1 MPNLLKNPSD
11 EPYFQAESG
20 AASYSKDLGPWILFA
35 TILGTSMA
43 FIDSTAVNVALP
55 VIQSELNATFAG
67 VQWMMEAYALF
78 IASFI
83 LLGGTLG
90 DYFGRRRMFAIGV
103 IVFTLSSIWCGF
115 APNTAQLIL
124 ARAIQGLG
132 GALLVPGSLSII
144 NSSFSGGMRGRAIG
158 TWSGFTAI
166 TAGMGPLLGGWLV
179 ENISWRWVFFI
190 NVPVACVVLIV
201 LFSKVPE
208 TRNEDDTL
216 KLDWVGAVLTTV
228 GLGGVVYGLIESSGK
243 GFGNPFVI
251 AALVVG
257 TICLALFVIAERYSK
272 SPMMTLQLF
281 RSRSFSAANVITF
294 LMYATMGGALFFVPF
309 NLIQVQGYTATG
321 AGAAWIPFILLIFLF
336 SRWAGGL
343 ASKYGGRIPL
353 VIGGTTIAVGY
364 LLFSLPGIGG
374 SYWSTYFPAIFVL
387 GLGAGFSAAPLS
399 TVVMESVDVRK
410 SGLASGINNAVSRIA
425 GLLSIAVLGIFALQ
439 SFNKGLDARI
449 VDIGLT
455 PDAIEYLDTQRIK
468 LAAADLPPGLSA
480 KSSLELKRA
489 IAESF
494 VDAFRVIMFISTGLS
509 MAAVLTALV
518 FIDGGIRE
526 EKIVTNDPYL

>member
-1 MPNLLKNPSD
+1 MPNLLKNQSG
-11 EPYFQAESG
+11 EPYFQASSG
-20 AASYSKDLGPWILFA
+20 ADSYPKDLGSWILVA

-43 FIDSTAVNVALP
+43 FIDGTAINVALP
-55 VIQSELNATFAG
+55 VIQNELSATFAG
-67 VQWMMEAYALF
+67 VQWMIEAYALF

-83 LLGGTLG
+83 LIGGTLG
-90 DYFGRRRMFAIGV
+90 DYFGRRRIFAIGIV
-103 IVFTLSSIWCGF
+103 IFTLSSIWCGF
-115 APNTAQLIL
+115 APDSAQLIL
-124 ARAIQGLG
+124 ARAIQGVG

-144 NSSFSGGMRGRAIG
+144 NSSFSGGLRGRAIG

-190 NVPVACVVLIV
+190 NVPIACVVLIV

-208 TRNEDDTL
+208 TRNDDDTL
-216 KLDWVGAVLTTV
+216 KLDWIGAVLTTI
-228 GLGGVVYGLIESSGK
+228 GFGGVVYGLIESSNL
-243 GFGNPFVI
+243 GFGNPFVL
-251 AALVVG
+251 AALAIG
-257 TICLALFVIAERYSK
+257 TVSLILFVTVERYSK

-321 AGAAWIPFILLIFLF
+321 AGAAWIPFVILIFIL

-343 ASKYGGRIPL
+343 ASKHGGRIPL
-353 VIGGTTIAVGY
+353 AIGGTIIAIGY
-364 LLFSLPGIGG
+364 VLFAIPGIGG

-399 TVVMESVDVRK
+399 TVVMESVDVK
-410 SGLASGINNAVSRIA
+410 QSGLASGINNAVSRIS
-425 GLLSIAVLGIFALQ
+425 GLLAIAVLGIFALQ
-439 SFNKGLDARI
+439 TFNKGLDRRI
-449 VDIGLT
+449 IDIGMT

-468 LAAADLPPGLSA
+468 LAAAEVPPGLSP

-489 IAESF
+489 ISESF
-494 VDAFRVIMFISTGLS
+494 VDAFRVIMFISTGLA
-509 MAAVLTALV
+509 MAAVLTALI

-526 EKIVTNDPYL
+526 QRVVTNDPYL

>member
-1 MPNLLKNPSD
+1 MPNLLKNQSG
-11 EPYFQAESG
+11 EPYFRAPSG
-20 AASYSKDLGPWILFA
+20 TDSFPKDLGPWILVA

-43 FIDSTAVNVALP
+43 FIDGTAINVALP
-55 VIQSELNATFAG
+55 VIQNELSATFAG
-67 VQWMMEAYALF
+67 VQWMIEAYALF

-83 LLGGTLG
+83 LIGGTLG
-90 DYFGRRRMFAIGV
+90 DYFGRRRIFAIGIV
-103 IVFTLSSIWCGF
+103 IFTLSSIWCGF
-115 APNTAQLIL
+115 APNSAQLIL
-124 ARAIQGLG
+124 ARAIQGVG

-144 NSSFSGGMRGRAIG
+144 NSSFSGGLRGRAIG

-190 NVPVACVVLIV
+190 NVPIACVVLIV

-208 TRNEDDTL
+208 SRNDDDAL
-216 KLDWVGAVLTTV
+216 KLDWIGAVLTTI
-228 GLGGVVYGLIESSGK
+228 GLGGVVYGLIESSTL

-251 AALVVG
+251 AALVIG
-257 TICLALFVIAERYSK
+257 TVCLILFVIVERYSK

-294 LMYATMGGALFFVPF
+294 LMYASMGGALFFVPF

-321 AGAAWIPFILLIFLF
+321 AGAAWIPFVLLIFLL

-343 ASKYGGRIPL
+343 ASKHGGRIPL
-353 VIGGTTIAVGY
+353 AIGGTIIAIGY
-364 LLFSLPGIGG
+364 GLFALPGIGG

-387 GLGAGFSAAPLS
+387 GLGAGLSAAPLS
-399 TVVMESVDVRK
+399 TVVMESVDVK
-410 SGLASGINNAVSRIA
+410 QSGLASGINNAVSRIS
-425 GLLSIAVLGIFALQ
+425 GLLAIAVLGIFALQ
-439 SFNKGLDARI
+439 AFNRGLDRRI
-449 VDIGLT
+449 IDIGMT

-468 LAAADLPPGLSA
+468 LAAADVPPGLSP

-509 MAAVLTALV
+509 MAAVLTALIFV
-518 FIDGGIRE
+518 DGGIRE
-526 EKIVTNDPYL
+526 KRIVTNNPYL